1 MIKNSLNDKKLLK
14 LNQDEF
20 FLYVIIKTLKY
31 LNLKNISCSAI
42 REILNKNLTDD
53 KIYHLMKNLIKK
65 KIIKPDEFT
74 APLQKKDKIKKLLLV
89 DDEIHIF
96 NLFKHVFKNRII
108 IDYAPDGKKGLSLF
122 NQNSYDIIIT
132 DYNMP
137 VMNGIE
143 MINEIKKINNKIPV
157 ILLTGNRKISIK
169 NIKTIYKPFN
179 IKMIQDIISKL

>member
-1 MIKNSLNDKKLLK
+1 M
-14 LNQDEF
+14 
-20 FLYVIIKTLKY
+20 
-31 LNLKNISCSAI
+31 
-42 REILNKNLTDD
+42 
-53 KIYHLMKNLIKK
+53 
-65 KIIKPDEFT
+65 
-74 APLQKKDKIKKLLLV
+74 KKLLLV

-96 NLFKHVFKNRII
+96 NFLKQALKNKII
-108 IDYAPDGKKGLSLF
+108 IDYASDGKKGLSLF